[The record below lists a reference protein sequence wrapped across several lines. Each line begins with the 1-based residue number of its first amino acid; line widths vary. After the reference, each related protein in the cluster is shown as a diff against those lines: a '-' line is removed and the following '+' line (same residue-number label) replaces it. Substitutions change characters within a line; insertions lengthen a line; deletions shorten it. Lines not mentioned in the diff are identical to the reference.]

1 MADGLIAKEFAG
13 YRIDSRVGRGGMG
26 VVYRATDLA
35 LDRSVALKVL
45 DDELAR
51 DPAFRRRFVGE
62 SKLAASLDHPNVIP
76 IYGAGECDGMPFIAM
91 RFVPGDDLRTVL
103 RGEGRLPPERV
114 ARVIAQVADAL
125 DAAHAHGLV
134 HRDVKPANVLI
145 SPEGHV
151 YLTDFGLSK
160 RVSPDTDATRTG
172 VVLGTLNY
180 MAPEQIRG
188 STIGPYTD
196 VYSLGCM
203 VVHLLTGQVPFPVDT
218 EEAKLWA
225 HVSEPPP
232 RPSERVPELGTAFDP
247 IVSRAMAKVPEQ
259 RFATAGEVGEAML
272 EALKPPA
279 PAPAPAA
286 ETPAPPAAPP
296 PPRPAPRT
304 PAARAPAPRAP
315 AKRELLVAALSD
327 RFNVGL
333 LAGLLVVGA
342 ILGSIGLMAPLAL
355 LVYAAGVWR
364 SYRDP
369 DTAQR
374 LTAAAE
380 LEDGRR
386 G

>member
-1 MADGLIAKEFAG
+1 VADGLIARQFAG

-35 LDRSVALKVL
+35 LDRTVALKVL

-51 DPAFRRRFVGE
+51 DPAFRRRFVTE

-76 IYGAGECDGMPFIAM
+76 IYAAGESDGMPFIAM
-91 RFVPGDDLRTVL
+91 RFVPGADLRTVL
-103 RGEGRLPPERV
+103 RSEGRLEPERA
-114 ARVIAQVADAL
+114 ARVIAQVASAL
-125 DAAHAHGLV
+125 DAAHAHDLV
-134 HRDVKPANVLI
+134 HRDVKPANVLVT
-145 SPEGHV
+145 PEGHV
-151 YLTDFGLSK
+151 YLTDFGLTK

-203 VVHLLTGQVPFPVDT
+203 IVHLLTGQVPFPVET

-225 HVSEPPP
+225 HVSERPP
-232 RPSERVPELGTAFDP
+232 RPSERVPGLGEAFDP

-272 EALKPPA
+272 EAVRPPA
-279 PAPAPAA
+279 PVAVPVAAAPA
-286 ETPAPPAAPP
+286 AAPP
-296 PPRPAPRT
+296 PAEPQRAVPGRAPR
-304 PAARAPAPRAP
+304 ARAPRAP
-315 AKRELLVAALSD
+315 EHRELLIAALTD
-327 RFNVGL
+327 RFNVGV
-333 LAGLLVVGA
+333 LAGLLVIGA
-342 ILGSIGLMAPLAL
+342 VIGAIGLMVPLAV
-355 LVYAAGVWR
+355 LVYAAAVWR
-364 SYRDP
+364 AYRDP
-369 DTAQR
+369 ATARR
-374 LTAAAE
+374 LAAE
-380 LEDGRR
+380 LEEGRR

>member
-1 MADGLIAKEFAG
+1 VADGLIARQFAG

-26 VVYRATDLA
+26 VVYRATEVA
-35 LDRSVALKVL
+35 LDRVVALKVL
-45 DDELAR
+45 DDELAK
-51 DPAFRRRFVGE
+51 DPAFRRRFVSE

-91 RFVPGDDLRTVL
+91 RFVPGEDLRAVL
-103 RGEGRLPPERV
+103 RAEGRLEPERV
-114 ARVIAQVADAL
+114 ARIIAQVASAL
-125 DAAHAHGLV
+125 DAAHAHDLV
-134 HRDVKPANVLI
+134 HRDVKPANVLLT
-145 SPEGHV
+145 PEGHV
-151 YLTDFGLSK
+151 YLTDFGLTK

-203 VVHLLTGQVPFPVDT
+203 IVHLLTGQVPFPVET

-232 RPSERVPELGTAFDP
+232 RPSDRVPGLGRRFDA
-247 IVSRAMAKVPEQ
+247 IVMQAMAKVPEL
-259 RFATAGEVGEAML
+259 RYATAGKVGEAML
-272 EALKPPA
+272 EAVRPPA

-286 ETPAPPAAPP
+286 VAPVPAEPRRPAPRAAPAPPA
-296 PPRPAPRT
+296 PASRD
-304 PAARAPAPRAP
+304 
-315 AKRELLVAALSD
+315 LLVAALSD
-327 RFNVGL
+327 RFNVGV

-342 ILGSIGLMAPLAL
+342 ILGAIGLMVPLAL
-355 LVYAAGVWR
+355 VVYAAGVWR

-369 DTAQR
+369 DTARR
-374 LTAAAE
+374 LAAE
-380 LEDGRR
+380 LEGGRR